1 MTEFKMCRAPPNP
14 DMNSLTIGFI
24 SAGCIFGGVL
34 LGMLL
39 QKVLPQHHLESDS
52 KDTVKL
58 GAGMLATLTALVLGL
73 LVSSAKGSF
82 DAMNAGIAQT
92 GAKVILFDHIL
103 ADYGPETKEV
113 REQLRDTV
121 ASTIEKIWPD
131 KKGGPGGLRAL
142 ESVDA
147 AKTLQAKLRELTPKN
162 DLQKSLLA
170 QASQIGSDVLQ
181 TRLLLMEGQQNTLP
195 ASFLVLLIF
204 WLTGLFISFGL
215 FAPRNGTVLAVLL
228 ICALSVSS
236 AIFLILEMN
245 RPLDGFIKAS
255 NAPLRKAVELIGK

>member
-1 MTEFKMCRAPPNP
+1 
-14 DMNSLTIGFI
+14 MNSLTIGFI

-34 LGMLL
+34 LGVLL
-39 QKVLPQHHLESDS
+39 QKVLPQHHLETDS

-73 LVSSAKGSF
+73 LVSSAKSSF

-92 GAKVILFDHIL
+92 GAKIILADHVL
-103 ADYGPETKEV
+103 ADYGPETKEA
-113 REQLRDTV
+113 REQLRHTV
-121 ASTIEKIWPD
+121 ESVIERIWPAE
-131 KKGGPGGLRAL
+131 KGGLGGLRAMETL
-142 ESVDA
+142 DRPKA
-147 AKTLQAKLRELTPKN
+147 LQAKLRELTPSN

-170 QASQIGSDVLQ
+170 QASQISGDVLQ
-181 TRLLLMEGQQNTLP
+181 TRLLLMEAQQNTLP
-195 ASFLVLLIF
+195 PVFLVLLIL

-236 AIFLILEMN
+236 AIFLVLEMN

>member
-1 MTEFKMCRAPPNP
+1 
-14 DMNSLTIGFI
+14 MNSLTIGFI

-39 QKVLPQHHLESDS
+39 QKVLPEHHLDTAS
-52 KDTVKL
+52 KDTVKV

-73 LVSSAKGSF
+73 LVSSAKSSF

-92 GAKVILFDHIL
+92 GAKVLLVDHVL

-113 REQLRDTV
+113 REQLRNTV
-121 ASTIEKIWPD
+121 ASVIERVWPET
-131 KKGGPGGLRAL
+131 KTATGGLRAM

-170 QASQIGSDVLQ
+170 QVSQISTDVLQ

-195 ASFLVLLIF
+195 SPFLVLLIF

-215 FAPRNGTVLAVLL
+215 FAPPNGLVLTVLL

-236 AIFLILEMN
+236 AIFLVLEMN

>member
-1 MTEFKMCRAPPNP
+1 
-14 DMNSLTIGFI
+14 MNSLTIGFL

-39 QKVLPQHHLESDS
+39 QKVLPQHHLQSES
-52 KDTVKL
+52 KDTVKV

-82 DAMNAGIAQT
+82 DATNAGIAQT
-92 GAKVILFDHIL
+92 GAKIILLDHVL

-113 REQLRDTV
+113 REQLRQTV
-121 ASTIEKIWPD
+121 ASVIERIWPAE
-131 KKGGPGGLRAL
+131 KGGVGGLHAMETL
-142 ESVDA
+142 A
-147 AKTLQAKLRELTPKN
+147 QPKTLQARLRELTPRN

-170 QASQIGSDVLQ
+170 QASQISGDVLQ
-181 TRLLLMEGQQNTLP
+181 TRLLLVEQQQDELP
-195 ASFLVLLIF
+195 PAFLVLLIF

-228 ICALSVSS
+228 ICAVSVSS
-236 AIFLILEMN
+236 AIFLVLEMN
-245 RPLDGFIKAS
+245 RPLDGFIKVS
-255 NAPLRKAVELIGK
+255 SAPLRKAVELIGK

>member
-1 MTEFKMCRAPPNP
+1 
-14 DMNSLTIGFI
+14 MNSLTIGFI

-39 QKVLPQHHLESDS
+39 QKVLPEHHLDTPS
-52 KDTVKL
+52 KDTVKV

-73 LVSSAKGSF
+73 LVSSAKSSF
-82 DAMNAGIAQT
+82 DAMNAGIAQA
-92 GAKVILFDHIL
+92 GAKIILLDQVL

-113 REQLRDTV
+113 REQYRHSV
-121 ASTIEKIWPD
+121 ASEIERIWPEE
-131 KKGGPGGLRAL
+131 KGRSGGVRAL
-142 ESVDA
+142 ESVDT

-170 QASQIGSDVLQ
+170 QASQIVSDVLQ

-195 ASFLVLLIF
+195 TAFLVLLIF

-236 AIFLILEMN
+236 AIFLVLEMD

>member
-1 MTEFKMCRAPPNP
+1 
-14 DMNSLTIGFI
+14 
-24 SAGCIFGGVL
+24 VL
-34 LGMLL
+34 LGMFL
-39 QKVLPQHHLESDS
+39 QKILPQHHLESNS

-73 LVSSAKGSF
+73 LVSSAKSSF

-92 GAKVILFDHIL
+92 GAKVLLADHIL
-103 ADYGPETKEV
+103 ADYGPETKDV
-113 REQLRDTV
+113 REQLRHTV
-121 ASTIEKIWPD
+121 TSVIERIWPE
-131 KKGGPGGLRAL
+131 KKSASGGLRAM

-147 AKTLQAKLRELTPKN
+147 AKTLQVKLRELTPKN

-170 QASQIGSDVLQ
+170 QASQISGDVLQ
-181 TRLLLMEGQQNTLP
+181 ARLLLVEEQQNELP
-195 ASFLVLLIF
+195 SIFLVLLIF
-204 WLTGLFISFGL
+204 WLTGLFITFGL
-215 FAPRNGTVLAVLL
+215 FAPRNGTVLTVLL

-236 AIFLILEMN
+236 AIFLVLEMD

>member
-1 MTEFKMCRAPPNP
+1 
-14 DMNSLTIGFI
+14 MNSSTIGFI

-39 QKVLPQHHLESDS
+39 QKVLPEHHLDTPS
-52 KDTVKL
+52 KDTVKV

-73 LVSSAKGSF
+73 LVSSAKSSF

-92 GAKVILFDHIL
+92 GAKIILFDHIL

-113 REQLRDTV
+113 REQLRHTV
-121 ASTIEKIWPD
+121 ASVIEKIWPE
-131 KKGGPGGLRAL
+131 KKGGVGGLRAL

-147 AKTLQAKLRELTPKN
+147 AKTIQAKLRELTPKD
-162 DLQKSLLA
+162 DLQKSILA
-170 QASQIGSDVLQ
+170 QASQISSDMLQ
-181 TRLLLMEGQQNTLP
+181 ARLLLMEGQQNTLP
-195 ASFLVLLIF
+195 SSFLVLLIF

-236 AIFLILEMN
+236 AIFLVLEMD

>member
-1 MTEFKMCRAPPNP
+1 
-14 DMNSLTIGFI
+14 MNSLTIGFI

-39 QKVLPQHHLESDS
+39 QKVLPEHHLDTPS
-52 KDTVKL
+52 KDTVKV

-73 LVSSAKGSF
+73 LVSSAKSSF
-82 DAMNAGIAQT
+82 DGMNAGIAQA
-92 GAKVILFDHIL
+92 GAKVMLLDHIL

-113 REQLRDTV
+113 REQLRYTV
-121 ASTIEKIWPD
+121 ASVIERIWPE
-131 KKGGPGGLRAL
+131 KKGGVGGLRAL

-147 AKTLQAKLRELTPKN
+147 AKTIQAKLQELTPKN
-162 DLQKSLLA
+162 DLQKSILA
-170 QASQIGSDVLQ
+170 QASQVSSDVLQ
-181 TRLLLMEGQQNTLP
+181 TRLLLMAGQQNTLP
-195 ASFLVLLIF
+195 TSFLALLIF

-236 AIFLILEMN
+236 AIFLVLEMD

-255 NAPLRKAVELIGK
+255 NAPLRKAVELIGN

>member
-1 MTEFKMCRAPPNP
+1 
-14 DMNSLTIGFI
+14 MNSLTIGFI

-34 LGMLL
+34 LGMFL
-39 QKVLPQHHLESDS
+39 QKVLPEHHLDTPS
-52 KDTVKL
+52 KDTVKV
-58 GAGMLATLTALVLGL
+58 GAGMLATLAALVLGL
-73 LVSSAKGSF
+73 LVSSAKSSF
-82 DAMNAGIAQT
+82 DAMNAGIAQA
-92 GAKVILFDHIL
+92 GAKVMLLDHIL

-113 REQLRDTV
+113 REQLRHTV
-121 ASTIEKIWPD
+121 ASVIERIWPE
-131 KKGGPGGLRAL
+131 KKGSVGGLHAL

-147 AKTLQAKLRELTPKN
+147 AKTIQAKLRELTPKN
-162 DLQKSLLA
+162 DLQKSILA
-170 QASQIGSDVLQ
+170 QASQVSSDVLQ
-181 TRLLLMEGQQNTLP
+181 TRLLLMAGQQNTLP
-195 ASFLVLLIF
+195 TSFLALLIF

-236 AIFLILEMN
+236 AIFLVLEMD

>member
-1 MTEFKMCRAPPNP
+1 
-14 DMNSLTIGFI
+14 MNSLTIGFI

-39 QKVLPQHHLESDS
+39 QKVLPEHHLDTAS
-52 KDTVKL
+52 KDTVKV

-73 LVSSAKGSF
+73 LVSSAKSSF

-92 GAKVILFDHIL
+92 GAKVLLVDHIL

-113 REQLRDTV
+113 REQLRNTV
-121 ASTIEKIWPD
+121 ASGIERVWPET
-131 KKGGPGGLRAL
+131 KTATGGLRAM

-170 QASQIGSDVLQ
+170 QASQIAGDVLQ
-181 TRLLLMEGQQNTLP
+181 TRLLLVEGQQNTLP
-195 ASFLVLLIF
+195 SPFLVLLIF
-204 WLTGLFISFGL
+204 WLAGLFISFGL

-228 ICALSVSS
+228 ICAWSVSS
-236 AIFLILEMN
+236 AIFLVLEMN
-245 RPLDGFIKAS
+245 RPLDGFIKVS
-255 NAPLRKAVELIGK
+255 SAPLRKAVELIGK

>member
-1 MTEFKMCRAPPNP
+1 MT
-14 DMNSLTIGFI
+14 SLTIGLI
-24 SAGCIFGGVL
+24 SAGCVFGGVL

-39 QKVLPQHHLESDS
+39 QKVLPEHHLDTPS
-52 KDTVKL
+52 KDTVKV

-73 LVSSAKGSF
+73 LVSSAKSSF

-92 GAKVILFDHIL
+92 GAKIILFDHIL
-103 ADYGPETKEV
+103 ADYGPETKDA
-113 REQLRDTV
+113 REQLRHIV
-121 ASTIEKIWPD
+121 ASVIERIWPA
-131 KKGGPGGLRAL
+131 KKTGAGGLRAL
-142 ESVDA
+142 ESGDA
-147 AKTLQAKLRELTPKN
+147 AKILQDKLRELTPKN

-170 QASQIGSDVLQ
+170 QASQISSDVLQ
-181 TRLLLMEGQQNTLP
+181 TRLLLLEGQQNTLP

-204 WLTGLFISFGL
+204 WLTGLFITFGL

-236 AIFLILEMN
+236 AIFLVLEMD

>member
-1 MTEFKMCRAPPNP
+1 
-14 DMNSLTIGFI
+14 MNSSTIGFI

-39 QKVLPQHHLESDS
+39 QKVLPEHHLDTPS
-52 KDTVKL
+52 KDTVKV

-73 LVSSAKGSF
+73 LVSSAKSSF

-92 GAKVILFDHIL
+92 GAKIILFDHIL

-121 ASTIEKIWPD
+121 ASVIERIWPE
-131 KKGGPGGLRAL
+131 KKGGLGGLRAL

-147 AKTLQAKLRELTPKN
+147 AETMQAKLRELTPKN
-162 DLQKSLLA
+162 DVQKSLLA
-170 QASQIGSDVLQ
+170 QASQISSDMLQ
-181 TRLLLMEGQQNTLP
+181 ARLLLMEGQQNILP
-195 ASFLVLLIF
+195 TSFLVLLIF

-236 AIFLILEMN
+236 AIFLVLEMD

>member
-1 MTEFKMCRAPPNP
+1 
-14 DMNSLTIGFI
+14 MNSLTIGFI

>member
-1 MTEFKMCRAPPNP
+1 
-14 DMNSLTIGFI
+14 MNSLTIGFI

-39 QKVLPQHHLESDS
+39 QRVLPERHLDTAS

-73 LVSSAKGSF
+73 LVSSAKSSF

-92 GAKVILFDHIL
+92 GAKVLLVDHVL

-113 REQLRDTV
+113 REQLRNTV
-121 ASTIEKIWPD
+121 ASVIERVWPET
-131 KKGGPGGLRAL
+131 KTATGGLRAM

-170 QASQIGSDVLQ
+170 EVSQISTDVLQ

-195 ASFLVLLIF
+195 SPFLVLLIF

-215 FAPRNGTVLAVLL
+215 FAPPNGLVLTVLL

-236 AIFLILEMN
+236 AIFLVLEMN

>member
-1 MTEFKMCRAPPNP
+1 MCRAPPNP

-73 LVSSAKGSF
+73 LVSSAKSSF

>member
-1 MTEFKMCRAPPNP
+1 
-14 DMNSLTIGFI
+14 MNSLTIGFI

-39 QKVLPQHHLESDS
+39 QKVLPQHHLASDS
-52 KDTVKL
+52 KDTVKV

-73 LVSSAKGSF
+73 LVSSAKSSF

-92 GAKVILFDHIL
+92 GAKIIQVDHIL
-103 ADYGPETKEV
+103 ADYGLETKEV
-113 REQLRDTV
+113 REQLRHTV
-121 ASTIEKIWPD
+121 ASVIERIWPE
-131 KKGGPGGLRAL
+131 KKGGVGGLRAL

-147 AKTLQAKLRELTPKN
+147 SETFQAKLRELTPKN

-170 QASQIGSDVLQ
+170 QASQISSDMLQ
-181 TRLLLMEGQQNTLP
+181 ARLLLMEGQQNTLP
-195 ASFLVLLIF
+195 SSFLVLLIF

-236 AIFLILEMN
+236 AIFLVLEMD

>member
-1 MTEFKMCRAPPNP
+1 
-14 DMNSLTIGFI
+14 MNSSTIGFI

-39 QKVLPQHHLESDS
+39 QKVLPEHHLDTPS
-52 KDTVKL
+52 KDTVKV

-73 LVSSAKGSF
+73 LVSSAKSSF

-92 GAKVILFDHIL
+92 GAKIILFDHIL

-113 REQLRDTV
+113 REQLRHTV
-121 ASTIEKIWPD
+121 ASVIERIWPEQ
-131 KKGGPGGLRAL
+131 KGAVGGLRAL

-147 AKTLQAKLRELTPKN
+147 AETLQAKLRELTPKN

-170 QASQIGSDVLQ
+170 QASQISSDMLQ
-181 TRLLLMEGQQNTLP
+181 ARLLLMEGQQNTLP
-195 ASFLVLLIF
+195 SSFLVLLIF

-215 FAPRNGTVLAVLL
+215 VCPA
-228 ICALSVSS
+228 
-236 AIFLILEMN
+236 
-245 RPLDGFIKAS
+245 
-255 NAPLRKAVELIGK
+255 

>member
-1 MTEFKMCRAPPNP
+1 
-14 DMNSLTIGFI
+14 MNSSTIGFI

-39 QKVLPQHHLESDS
+39 QKVLPQHHLASDS
-52 KDTVKL
+52 KDTVKV

-73 LVSSAKGSF
+73 LVSSAKSSF
-82 DAMNAGIAQT
+82 DAMNAGIAQA
-92 GAKVILFDHIL
+92 GAKIILLDHVL

-121 ASTIEKIWPD
+121 ASVIERIWPE
-131 KKGGPGGLRAL
+131 KKGGLGGVRAL

-147 AKTLQAKLRELTPKN
+147 AKTIQAKLRELMPKN

-195 ASFLVLLIF
+195 TSFLVLLIF

-236 AIFLILEMN
+236 AIVLVLEMD

>member
-1 MTEFKMCRAPPNP
+1 MT
-14 DMNSLTIGFI
+14 SLTIGLI
-24 SAGCIFGGVL
+24 SAGCVFGGVL

-39 QKVLPQHHLESDS
+39 QKVLPEHHLDTPS
-52 KDTVKL
+52 KDTVKV

-73 LVSSAKGSF
+73 LVSSAKSSF
-82 DAMNAGIAQT
+82 DAVNAGIAQT
-92 GAKVILFDHIL
+92 GAKVLLVDHIL

-113 REQLRDTV
+113 REQLRHIV
-121 ASTIEKIWPD
+121 ASVIERIWPA
-131 KKGGPGGLRAL
+131 KKTGAGGLRAL
-142 ESVDA
+142 ESGDA
-147 AKTLQAKLRELTPKN
+147 AKILQDKLRELTPRN

-170 QASQIGSDVLQ
+170 QASQISSDVLQ
-181 TRLLLMEGQQNTLP
+181 TRLLLLEGQQNTLP

-204 WLTGLFISFGL
+204 WLTGLFITFGL

-236 AIFLILEMN
+236 AIFLVLEMD

>member
-1 MTEFKMCRAPPNP
+1 
-14 DMNSLTIGFI
+14 MNSLTIGFI

-39 QKVLPQHHLESDS
+39 QRVLPQHHLASDS

-236 AIFLILEMN
+236 AIFLVLEMN
-245 RPLDGFIKAS
+245 RPLDGFIKVS

>member
-1 MTEFKMCRAPPNP
+1 
-14 DMNSLTIGFI
+14 MNSVTIGFI

-39 QKVLPQHHLESDS
+39 QKVLPEHHLDTAS
-52 KDTVKL
+52 KDTVKV

-73 LVSSAKGSF
+73 LVSSAKSSF
-82 DAMNAGIAQT
+82 DAMNAGIAQA
-92 GAKVILFDHIL
+92 GAKVMLLDHIL
-103 ADYGPETKEV
+103 ADYGPETKDA
-113 REQLRDTV
+113 REQLRQTV
-121 ASTIEKIWPD
+121 ASTIERIWPA
-131 KKGGPGGLRAL
+131 KNTGLGGLRAL

-147 AKTLQAKLRELTPKN
+147 AKTVQAKLRELTPKN
-162 DLQKSLLA
+162 DLQKSILA
-170 QASQIGSDVLQ
+170 QALQISNDVLQ
-181 TRLLLMEGQQNTLP
+181 TRLLLMAGQQDTLP
-195 ASFLVLLIF
+195 TSFLALLIF

-215 FAPRNGTVLAVLL
+215 FAPRNGTVLVVLL

-236 AIFLILEMN
+236 AIFLVLEMD